1 MPNTTVFTLDE
12 IDKILEQLN
21 AHPGA
26 RLQYIGSRYVP
37 IFGRKGEDSIEWD
50 KTGTYEPL
58 TIVLYQ
64 GNSYTSRQFVP
75 VGIEITNQKYWA
87 ETGNYNAQIEQYRQ
101 EVEQISNRFDAAED
115 KFSTVY
121 DTVAAMKADQAV
133 VAGTIVSTRGRNSA
147 GDAGKAVYEIVAEAT
162 ANDMDVIA
170 LANGLFAKNISEINI
185 VAYGADNTGTTDAAA
200 IINYAIQ
207 KARGL
212 FNLSPFVKGPKTVY
226 FPGGKYRIEST
237 VTVSSL
243 CKLAGEFVYV
253 DSYASDTAFLF
264 TASSDDYKEGQDG
277 REEWFAGEW
286 LDFIGL
292 VVENKAGEDAVG
304 FEIGSRT
311 DLTTYYPTSRYT
323 LSNFRLKDFGNA
335 IQFNEFN
342 NFIGTCNN
350 FGIEP
355 SKTAIRFIGGNNN
368 SGERFSFSNFT
379 IGGASEYAFYADDD
393 LTLDAYFTNGSFD
406 YNADLF
412 RGLDSY
418 VSLMNCH
425 IESFD
430 ALIDTLS
437 GDNFYTFVNT
447 YIGFSKPNSVVLENF
462 PSSTASYLIPK
473 IVFDNC
479 EFSLFGNYGD
489 DFTKLSPNGAQFRMI
504 RPIFRNAYAM
514 NMNDSTTLVDSFLKN
529 ASGTIVGDS
538 GTFTISDQTLKVAN
552 GTVEN
557 NAQVMT
563 DADDTKFV
571 RFTVTTPS
579 ATTVLNATVKIPCK
593 PNTEYFFTPK
603 GRNIYR
609 SVNNPKVTFKF
620 YDANNEEITVANFN
634 NYQTGAVNQKENL
647 EWVTYG
653 RWGCVITPAS
663 CAFLEITVAVNFFVE
678 NYTTA
683 DYAGL
688 YVVES

>member
-1 MPNTTVFTLDE
+1 MPTN
-12 IDKILEQLN
+12 I
-21 AHPGA
+21 PGA
-26 RLQYIGSRYVP
+26 NPPFTDEQIQTILNLLGQGNAVMQYTGARYVP
-37 IFGRKGEDSIEWD
+37 LFADPIQWDSAN
-50 KTGTYEPL
+50 TYEPL
-58 TIVLYQ
+58 TIVTDQ
-64 GNSYTSRQFVP
+64 GNSYTSRQYVP
-75 VGIEITNQKYWA
+75 VGIELTNTDFWVN
-87 ETGNYNAQIEQYRQ
+87 TGNYNAQIEQYRQ
-101 EVEQISNRFDAAED
+101 EVAQISNRLDAAED

-121 DTVAAMKADQAV
+121 DTVAAMKADQTIA
-133 VAGTIVSTRGRNSA
+133 AGMIVSTRGRNSA

-162 ANDMDVIA
+162 ANDMDIIA
-170 LANGLFAKNISEINI
+170 LANGLFAQNISEIN
-185 VAYGADNTGTTDAAA
+185 VVSYGADNTGATDAATV
-200 IINYAIQ
+200 INYAIQ
-207 KARGL
+207 KARKL
-212 FNLSPFVKGPKTVY
+212 FNSSPFIKGPKAVY

-237 VTVSSL
+237 VTVSPL
-243 CKLAGEFVYV
+243 CKLAGEFVYI
-253 DSYASDTAFLF
+253 DSYVDDTAFLF
-264 TASSDDYKEGQDG
+264 TASSDDFKEGEDG

-286 LDFIGL
+286 LDFIGF
-292 VVENKAGEDAVG
+292 VVENKAGADAIG

-311 DLTTYYPTSRYT
+311 NLTTYYPTSRYT
-323 LSNFRLKDFGNA
+323 ISNFRIKNFGNA

-342 NFIGTCNN
+342 NFIGTCDN

-379 IGGASEYAFYADDD
+379 IGGAAEYAFYADDD

-406 YNADLF
+406 YNAILF
-412 RGLDSY
+412 KGLDSY
-418 VSLMNCH
+418 VSLVNCH

-430 ALIDTLS
+430 ALIDTIS

-462 PSSTASYLIPK
+462 PISTASYLIPK
-473 IVFDNC
+473 IIFDNC

-504 RPIFRNAYAM
+504 RPLFRNENAI
-514 NMNDSTTLVDSFLKN
+514 NINDSTTLVDSFLKN
-529 ASGTIVGDS
+529 ANGTIAGDS

-563 DADDTKFV
+563 DADGTKFV

-579 ATTVLNATVKIPCK
+579 VTTVLNATVKIPCK
-593 PNTEYFFTPK
+593 PNMEYYFTPK
-603 GRNIYR
+603 GRNMYR
-609 SVNNPKVTFKF
+609 TVKNPTVTFKF

-634 NYQTGAVNQKENL
+634 NYQTGDLNQKENL
-647 EWVTYG
+647 EWVTYA
-653 RWGCVITPAS
+653 RWGAVITPAS
-663 CAFLEITVAVNFFVE
+663 CAFLEITVQVNFFA
-678 NYTTA
+678 NSYTTA